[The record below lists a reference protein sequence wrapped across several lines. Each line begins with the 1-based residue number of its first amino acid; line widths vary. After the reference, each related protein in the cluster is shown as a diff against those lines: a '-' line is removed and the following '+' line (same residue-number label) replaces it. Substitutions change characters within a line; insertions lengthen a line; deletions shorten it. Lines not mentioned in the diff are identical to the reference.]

1 MRQPGGPSTP
11 ASTCGWVPR
20 LLLLLAAVG
29 GPLYPLVGLAL
40 AAAVLVALDRVEPG
54 RGAPREA
61 ELSAR

>member
-29 GPLYPLVGLAL
+29 GPPYPLVGLAL
-40 AAAVLVALDRVEPG
+40 AAAVLVVSAALEN
-54 RGAPREA
+54 
-61 ELSAR
+61 